1 MVHFLVSLF
10 EGICFAFRGK
20 LDFKQPV
27 SHEES
32 STGCQQ
38 VCWAKCMTTYLDIY
52 LTFIM
57 GNITYI
63 YFYPFWRQKFL
74 K

>member
-1 MVHFLVSLF
+1 MVHFLVSLY

-32 STGCQQ
+32 STGYQ
-38 VCWAKCMTTYLDIY
+38 
-52 LTFIM
+52 
-57 GNITYI
+57 
-63 YFYPFWRQKFL
+63 
-74 K
+74 

>member
-20 LDFKQPV
+20 LHFKQPV

-32 STGCQQ
+32 SIG
-38 VCWAKCMTTYLDIY
+38 L
-52 LTFIM
+52 L
-57 GNITYI
+57 G
-63 YFYPFWRQKFL
+63 
-74 K
+74 

>member
-27 SHEES
+27 KVQLVVNRFAGQS
-32 STGCQQ
+32 
-38 VCWAKCMTTYLDIY
+38 A
-52 LTFIM
+52 
-57 GNITYI
+57 
-63 YFYPFWRQKFL
+63 
-74 K
+74 